1 MAGFVKSF
9 RMVQVFLFGPEQP
22 LLGELENMGRKL
34 IWIEQTNNNNQMV
47 ILQMYTP
54 LALTP

>member
-1 MAGFVKSF
+1 MAGFAKSF

-47 ILQMYTP
+47 ILQMYAP
-54 LALTP
+54 FALTP